1 MAWSLYNTPE
11 VAWDGPPAERVATP
25 DVSNNPTATATPGA
39 PMTENIAPVATAV
52 PNALPTAVPVPAP
65 QYPDPRKLA
74 EICNAACGTLLLS
87 ILTTFTKMLEEQ
99 AKSRYQNDAEEFVGY
114 HATSIV
120 HINSLQQGIKTV
132 TRNYLAPLQLGPGF
146 YVLPE
151 FHEDVLREFASQAIN
166 QNPGELTV
174 CDVYAKGFRNMR
186 EGRVP
191 IGGSFNPLVT
201 LPYTALYDY
210 LTAPITGT
218 RRCIVG
224 LFTNKV

>member
-1 MAWSLYNTPE
+1 
-11 VAWDGPPAERVATP
+11 
-25 DVSNNPTATATPGA
+25 
-39 PMTENIAPVATAV
+39 
-52 PNALPTAVPVPAP
+52 
-65 QYPDPRKLA
+65 
-74 EICNAACGTLLLS
+74 
-87 ILTTFTKMLEEQ
+87 
-99 AKSRYQNDAEEFVGY
+99 
-114 HATSIV
+114 
-120 HINSLQQGIKTV
+120 
-132 TRNYLAPLQLGPGF
+132 LGPGF

-218 RRCIVG
+218 RRSLWGYSQIKFNPQTFWAIRIVNCRE
-224 LFTNKV
+224 L